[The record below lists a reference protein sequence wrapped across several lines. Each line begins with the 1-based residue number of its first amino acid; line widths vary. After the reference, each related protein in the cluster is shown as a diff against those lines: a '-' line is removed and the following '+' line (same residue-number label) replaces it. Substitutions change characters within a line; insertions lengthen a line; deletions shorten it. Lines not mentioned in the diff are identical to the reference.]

1 MQLRGISRKL
11 MKRIINLF
19 RIPAEIL
26 IKKGSKVLM
35 EV

>member
-26 IKKGSKVLM
+26 IEKGLKVLYHI
-35 EV
+35 